1 MLITVTTNGEDL
13 YNLELD
19 GQMTIE
25 DLKALLED
33 EVNLFLKNLTVGYS
47 LFIHLKSL
55 VFR

>member
-33 EVNLFLKNLTVGYS
+33 EVNLSLKKTKL
-47 LFIHLKSL
+47 
-55 VFR
+55 